1 MLDSVTNVFKTV
13 TQMGLALIA
22 LGVVLQILFPNAL
35 AFINADVAGNLINLV
50 HLDLRD
56 NALTGS
62 IPVEIGYLTNL
73 VYLELG
79 DNELTGEIPAEIGN
93 LINLTY
99 FSSGSFEGI
108 YNNDFLIIIPDYL

>member
-50 HLDLRD
+50 SQFSGAGLIGLISAGIVAVSYTHLTLP
-56 NALTGS
+56 TICS
-62 IPVEIGYLTNL
+62 V
-73 VYLELG
+73 
-79 DNELTGEIPAEIGN
+79 
-93 LINLTY
+93 
-99 FSSGSFEGI
+99 
-108 YNNDFLIIIPDYL
+108 